1 MKLPSAPRFRVL
13 ASPALALLVG
23 AACALWLLY
32 PAWLDPEQVLVGDWR
47 HPDVLSNHWLY
58 GWLRDQLATGG
69 GILHNDRYYFPVGD
83 APWLAGNGGD
93 GLLFAALGPRGAWPG
108 SVTAWLLGVLTLNGA
123 VAFGLCRQGGASR
136 AGALLGAAILGAC
149 GYLAHELSGGRFA
162 QAALWPLLGFAWA
175 WLSLLERPRWLPAV
189 AAAAALALSFQ
200 VYLVYGLW
208 ALGLASL
215 LLMARLAWG
224 PGSAW
229 GALRGLGRPGLGF
242 LGLALPLCAV
252 VLWPTLAHWSA
263 MPGVGEGS
271 WPHPLAVEASLPLT
285 GFVWAGGADRAEV
298 LPPLLGLILAGWA
311 ALVGLRGAQRDWRV
325 LGLLVFGLA
334 FALLA
339 LGPRLLLPGGE
350 PTGIPGPFGLIYGWL
365 GPLRRFWWPYRHVVG
380 VLIPVAFLAARGF
393 DMAMAR
399 WRLGAGWLAAVGLVA
414 LLPLDSGARG
424 GRVGAAS
431 SWWEPP
437 PAYRAIAELPGDA
450 MLELPLAPVLVS
462 TQQSLSYQQ
471 LHGKALVNGHA
482 AWVARV
488 RPEAWDAWVDG
499 NTFLRMLR
507 AHELGL
513 HAGPFAFLPEHV
525 LALHEQGVRLLVVN
539 REYLPGPLY
548 SLADSYETI
557 FTQLFGPPVY
567 RFRDHIAVW
576 DTARYTMAG
585 FVDIEPFQLPIE
597 LQLADGSAAAAM
609 GHSRALGLRGLSRAF
624 PPQLPPEEAPEGPV
638 EGGSPAPHQAT
649 GAP

>member
-1 MKLPSAPRFRVL
+1 MKLPSAPHFRVL
-13 ASPALALLVG
+13 LGPAVALLVG
-23 AACALWLLY
+23 AACALWLIY
-32 PAWLDPEQVLVGDWR
+32 PAWLDLDQVLVGDWR

-69 GILHNDRYYFPVGD
+69 SILHNERYYFPVGD

-93 GLLFAALGPRGAWPG
+93 GLLFAALGPRGPWPG
-108 SVTAWLLGVLTLNGA
+108 SVTLWLLGVLTLNGA
-123 VAFGLCRQGGASR
+123 IAFGLCREGGASR
-136 AGALLGAAILGAC
+136 AGAMLGAGILGAS

-162 QAALWPLLGFAWA
+162 QVALWPLLGFAWA
-175 WLSLLERPRWLPAV
+175 WLRLLARPRLLPAL
-189 AAAAALALSFQ
+189 AAALALAMSFQ

-208 ALGLASL
+208 ALALGGAL
-215 LLMARLAWG
+215 LVARLAWG
-224 PGSAW
+224 ADSPRAC
-229 GALRGLGRPGLGF
+229 LGVLARPGLAF
-242 LGLALPLCAV
+242 VGLALPLCAA
-252 VLWPTLAHWSA
+252 VLWPYLAHWGEL
-263 MPGVGEGS
+263 PGVGEGS
-271 WPHPLAVEASLPLT
+271 WPHPLAVEASIPVT
-285 GFVWAGGADRAEV
+285 GWLWAGGAARAEV
-298 LPPLLGLILAGWA
+298 LPPLLGLTLATWA
-311 ALVGLRGAQRDWRV
+311 TLPGLRGLGRDWRV
-325 LGLLVFGLA
+325 LGLVGFGLC

-350 PTGIPGPFGLIYGWL
+350 PTGIPGPFDLVYGWL
-365 GPLRRFWWPYRHVVG
+365 APLRRFWWPYRHVVG
-380 VLIPVAFLAARGF
+380 ALIPVAVLAARGL
-393 DMAMAR
+393 DLAVAR
-399 WRLGAGWLAAVGLVA
+399 WRLRGGWLLALGLLI
-414 LLPLDSGARG
+414 LLPLDSAARG

-450 MLELPLAPVLVS
+450 LLELPLAPDLVS
-462 TQQSLSYQQ
+462 TQQSLCYQQ

-488 RPEAWDAWVDG
+488 RPVAWDAWVDG
-499 NTFLRMLR
+499 NSFLRTLR

-513 HAGPFAFLPEHV
+513 QVGPFAFLPEH
-525 LALHEQGVRLLVVN
+525 ALDLNEQGVRLLVVN

-548 SLADSYETI
+548 GLADSYEII

-585 FVDIEPFQLPIE
+585 FVDVEPFQLP
-597 LQLADGSAAAAM
+597 LDLRVGDGSAAAPM

-624 PPQLPPEEAPEGPV
+624 PPQLPPEETPDGAVEEAP
-638 EGGSPAPHQAT
+638 
-649 GAP
+649 